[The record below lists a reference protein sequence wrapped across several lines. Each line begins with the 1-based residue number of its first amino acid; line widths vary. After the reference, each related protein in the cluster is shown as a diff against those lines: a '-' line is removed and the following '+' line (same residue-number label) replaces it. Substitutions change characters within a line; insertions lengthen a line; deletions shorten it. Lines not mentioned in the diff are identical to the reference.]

1 MARRWFINLIISAGL
16 VFNSCQTLSLRE
28 GDLLFHVVATGN
40 AITEVTPGMIDHVAI
55 VVSKDSVIEAVGRG
69 VKTTPL
75 DSLRNQEGYYLVGR
89 VKRADRKRSLDNTR
103 RYLGRKY
110 DYLYLPD
117 NEDIY
122 CSELV
127 QLAYVNK
134 KGQPL
139 FTTIPMSFHDQS
151 GRITDYWTQFY
162 AERGLEV
169 PEGQPGTNPGELSQR
184 SLVSIIGRLTPDKS
198 PSQR

>member
-89 VKRADRKRSLDNTR
+89 VKR
-103 RYLGRKY
+103 
-110 DYLYLPD
+110 P
-117 NEDIY
+117 
-122 CSELV
+122 
-127 QLAYVNK
+127 
-134 KGQPL
+134 
-139 FTTIPMSFHDQS
+139 TIPGPQ
-151 GRITDYWTQFY
+151 
-162 AERGLEV
+162 V
-169 PEGQPGTNPGELSQR
+169 
-184 SLVSIIGRLTPDKS
+184 
-198 PSQR
+198 

>member
-1 MARRWFINLIISAGL
+1 
-16 VFNSCQTLSLRE
+16 
-28 GDLLFHVVATGN
+28 
-40 AITEVTPGMIDHVAI
+40 MIDHVAI

-75 DSLRNQEGYYLVGR
+75 DSLRNQEGFYLVGR
-89 VKRADRKRSLDNTR
+89 VKRANRKRSLDNAR

>member
-1 MARRWFINLIISAGL
+1 M
-16 VFNSCQTLSLRE
+16 
-28 GDLLFHVVATGN
+28 
-40 AITEVTPGMIDHVAI
+40 
-55 VVSKDSVIEAVGRG
+55 
-69 VKTTPL
+69 
-75 DSLRNQEGYYLVGR
+75 
-89 VKRADRKRSLDNTR
+89 
-103 RYLGRKY
+103 
-110 DYLYLPD
+110 
-117 NEDIY
+117 
-122 CSELV
+122 